1 MAGTGV
7 FGPGVAAAPAIVA
20 FTVLLY
26 SFNVLFA
33 VNSAIHSYLIVQYSE
48 GDKVAMQVGVYY
60 ASNAMGRMIGTL
72 FSGILYTYAGDT
84 IVISFSVCVFASVA
98 FVIISTLIE
107 MKLRE
112 DAEGA
117 TWLSPF
123 NICMG
128 KKESAKAPQEDA
140 PTTEEGAVGG
150 PVAPASMEIEKLE
163 KSDEKALQPQIGA

>member
-26 SFNVLFA
+26 TFNVLFA

-48 GDKVAMQVGVYY
+48 GDKVAVQVGVYY

-84 IVISFSVCVFASVA
+84 VVISFAVCVFTSVA
-98 FVIISTLIE
+98 FVIVSTLIE

-112 DAEGA
+112 DAVGA
-117 TWLSPF
+117 NWLSPF
-123 NICMG
+123 DICMG
-128 KKESAKAPQEDA
+128 KKQSVKPQQ
-140 PTTEEGAVGG
+140 EGAVTSEQ
-150 PVAPASMEIEKLE
+150 VASPIDPPPAALGIEKME
-163 KSDEKALQPQIGA
+163 KSDGNASQPQAAA